1 MVYEFGHSTVWSASL
16 NTEATKDTEGNS
28 ELDLFLPGPES
39 VREAAEALR
48 EGQLV
53 ILPTDT
59 VYGIAADVRDDSA
72 VRGIYEAKRRAP
84 DFPLQLLFGRDPAL
98 ITKYAQVNE
107 SARKLVNALGPGA
120 WTIVVPAKEGWHSP
134 ALSGGRT
141 VGFRMVPVEVTLDV
155 LDALG
160 APVAASSANVSG
172 GDSPTTC
179 AEAVAQVGDSCAIA
193 IDSGPTAQGLD
204 STVIDVSGDEPRIL
218 REGAI
223 DRATVARILG
233 LAQIQVVRSVRS

>member
-1 MVYEFGHSTVWSASL
+1 MLRDFDAG
-16 NTEATKDTEGNS
+16 TEG
-28 ELDLFLPGPES
+28 
-39 VREAAEALR
+39 VIAAAEALAA
-48 EGQLV
+48 GKLV

-59 VYGIAADVRDDSA
+59 VYGIAADVRDDAA

-84 DFPLQLLFGRDPAL
+84 DFPLQLLFGRDAAL
-98 ITKYAQVNE
+98 IAKYAVVNGA
-107 SARKLVNALGPGA
+107 ARRLVDALGPGA
-120 WTIVVPAKEGWHSP
+120 WTIVVPAKDGWDSP

-141 VGFRMVPVEVTLDV
+141 VGFRMAPVDATLDV

-160 APVAASSANVSG
+160 GPVAASSANVSG
-172 GDSPTTC
+172 GESPTTC
-179 AEAVAQVGDSCAIA
+179 ADAIAQVGESCAVA
-193 IDSGPTAQGLD
+193 IDGGPTAQGLD
-204 STVIDVSGDEPRIL
+204 STVIDVSGDEARIL

>member
-1 MVYEFGHSTVWSASL
+1 MRDFGAEIEKTRKVPGLRDFGAGI
-16 NTEATKDTEGNS
+16 EGV
-28 ELDLFLPGPES
+28 G
-39 VREAAEALR
+39 AAARALAA
-48 EGQLV
+48 GKLV

-59 VYGIAADVRDDSA
+59 VYGVAADVRDDAA

-84 DFPLQLLFGRDPAL
+84 DFPLQLLFGRAAAL
-98 ITKYAQVNE
+98 IAKYAVVNE
-107 SARKLVNALGPGA
+107 AARKLVDALGPGA
-120 WTIVVPAKEGWHSP
+120 WTIVVPAREGWDSP
-134 ALSGGRT
+134 AQSGGRT

-160 APVAASSANVSG
+160 GPVAASSANVSG
-172 GDSPTTC
+172 GESPTTC
-179 AEAVAQVGDSCAIA
+179 ADAVAQVGESCAVA
-193 IDSGPTAQGLD
+193 IDAGPTAQGLD

>member
-1 MVYEFGHSTVWSASL
+1 MQQLAPGKEG
-16 NTEATKDTEGNS
+16 TEA
-28 ELDLFLPGPES
+28 
-39 VREAAEALR
+39 AAQALAN
-48 EGQLV
+48 GGLV

-59 VYGIAADVRDDSA
+59 VYGICADVRDDAA
-72 VRGIYEAKRRAP
+72 VRAIYVAKQRAA
-84 DFPLQLLFGRDPAL
+84 DFPLQLLFGRDAAL
-98 ITKYAQVNE
+98 LDRYAVVNDA
-107 SARKLVNALGPGA
+107 ARQLVHALGPGA
-120 WTIVVPAKEGWHSP
+120 WTIIVPARDGWESP

-141 VGFRMVPVEVTLDV
+141 VGFRMVPVEATLDV

-160 APVAASSANVSG
+160 GPVAASSANFSG

-179 AEAVAQVGDSCAIA
+179 AEAVAQVGASCFIA
-193 IDSGPTAQGLD
+193 IDAGPTARGLD
-204 STVIDVSGDEPRIL
+204 STVIDVSGETPRIV